1 VAALLGETGVVNLKP
16 GAIGSNFTDALEEGA
31 VGPKV
36 EPTTEFGLSD
46 SSNVPELQ
54 FTTSK

>member
-1 VAALLGETGVVNLKP
+1 VAALLGDAGVVNLKP
-16 GAIGSNFTDALEEGA
+16 GAIGSNFTDALDEVA

-36 EPTTEFGLSD
+36 EPTTEFGLSE
-46 SSNVPELQ
+46 SSSVPELQ